1 VSTQPG
7 SSPRRRRPPRW
18 VGALLAALVLVLACI
33 GGGVAATTLF
43 PSTVE
48 TINYRAQLRLSVNP
62 EDVSRLHAPTI
73 FGDINLDFD
82 GPVMAPGVLAGVQ
95 VKPNIT
101 DLLAQPKVSI
111 KALQPGPL
119 ELSNAARDA
128 TVAMGIRFAAGSLAV
143 ALLATGAY
151 AVWRRRRPSVRFLAA
166 TGACWAL
173 ACGLTG
179 VSIWQTYQPDRLDA
193 FRTTG
198 ILGAVQRNAD
208 LLNGVET
215 RAQQTTPYL
224 KNLLALSAA
233 LQDKYTPQSLNE
245 PVAARILL
253 VSDIHGAQQY
263 PLMKTIVEE
272 EQIDAVV
279 DLGDLLN
286 FGSTTEGETVG
297 LFKGIQSL
305 GVPYLFVR
313 GNHDANS
320 ASDQALL
327 KRLAKV
333 PNVVLLQPD
342 RRSYTEMS
350 VGGVRIAGFNDP
362 RWFGDDNRNNASKQV
377 PAREAFQKA
386 FADRPQPDLLVSHEP
401 GAVKDLERAD
411 VLAHGHMHSD
421 SLDGNVIGV
430 GTFTGGGPFSHFLE
444 GTDGEELTGQPSA
457 FDIAAFGQD
466 CQLTSLTRYQFRNVI
481 EGRPAY
487 DDVTL
492 VNGSRIERPA
502 PAGRDGVPQGDAG
515 QGTGQDGTGQ
525 NGGTGQQA
533 APRTCSS
540 LSGTSRE
547 QVPAAPRD
555 QAQGAG

>member
-1 VSTQPG
+1 
-7 SSPRRRRPPRW
+7 
-18 VGALLAALVLVLACI
+18 VGAALAALGLVAACVA
-33 GGGVAATTLF
+33 GGVAATTLF

-62 EDVSRLHAPTI
+62 EDVSRLHTPTI

-111 KALQPGPL
+111 RALQPGPL
-119 ELSNAARDA
+119 ELSNAAKDA
-128 TVAMGIRFAAGSLAV
+128 SLALGTRFAAGSLAV
-143 ALLATGAY
+143 TLLAVGGY
-151 AVWRRRRPSVRFLAA
+151 AVWRRRRPPTRVLAA
-166 TGACWAL
+166 AGTCWVL

-179 VSIWQTYQPDRLDA
+179 LSIWQTYQPDRLDA

-208 LLNGVET
+208 LLDGVET

-233 LQDKYTPQSLNE
+233 LQEKYAPQSLNE
-245 PVAARILL
+245 PVATRLLL
-253 VSDIHGAQQY
+253 VSDLHGAQQY

-286 FGSTTEGETVG
+286 FGSVTEGETVG
-297 LFKGIQSL
+297 LFKGIESL
-305 GVPYLFVR
+305 GVPYVFVR
-313 GNHDANS
+313 GNHDAN
-320 ASDQALL
+320 AAGDDALL
-327 KRLAKV
+327 RRLARV

-342 RRSYTEMS
+342 RKSYTELTI
-350 VGGVRIAGFNDP
+350 GGVRIAGFNDP
-362 RWFGDDNRNNASKQV
+362 RWFGDDNRNNAAKQV
-377 PAREAFQKA
+377 PAREAFEAA
-386 FADRPQPDLLVSHEP
+386 FADRPQPDLVVSHEP
-401 GAVKDLERAD
+401 GAVKDVERAD
-411 VLAHGHMHSD
+411 LLVHGHMHKD

-457 FDIAAFGQD
+457 FDIAIFGQD

-492 VNGSRIERPA
+492 VNGSRIESPA
-502 PAGRDGVPQGDAG
+502 PATDADADPE
-515 QGTGQDGTGQ
+515 TGQEPE
-525 NGGTGQQA
+525 A
-533 APRTCSS
+533 ERTCSS
-540 LSGTSRE
+540 LSGTSQE
-547 QVPAAPRD
+547 QVPAAPGG
-555 QAQGAG
+555 QAQGAN

>member
-1 VSTQPG
+1 VG
-7 SSPRRRRPPRW
+7 S
-18 VGALLAALVLVLACI
+18 ALAALALVAACVA
-33 GGGVAATTLF
+33 GGVAATTLF

-48 TINYRAQLRLSVNP
+48 TINYKAKLRLSVNP
-62 EDVSRLHAPTI
+62 DDVSRLHAPTV

-119 ELSNAARDA
+119 ELTNAAKDA
-128 TVAMGIRFAAGSLAV
+128 SVAMGGRFAAGSLVV
-143 ALLATGAY
+143 ALLAVGGY
-151 AVWRRRRPSVRFLAA
+151 AVWRRRRPPARVLVIAG
-166 TGACWAL
+166 TCWVL
-173 ACGLTG
+173 ACGLTAG
-179 VSIWQTYQPDRLDA
+179 SIWQTYQRDRLDV
-193 FRTTG
+193 FTTTG

-245 PVAARILL
+245 PVAARLLL

-286 FGSTTEGETVG
+286 FGSVTEGETVG
-297 LFKGIQSL
+297 LFKGIESL
-305 GVPYLFVR
+305 GVPYVFVR

-320 ASDQALL
+320 VGDEALL
-327 KRLAKV
+327 ERLARV

-342 RRSYTEMS
+342 QKTYTELT

-362 RWFGDDNRNNASKQV
+362 RWFGDDNRNNAGKQV
-377 PAREAFQKA
+377 PVREAFEAA
-386 FADRPQPDLLVSHEP
+386 FADRPQPDLVVSHEP
-401 GAVKDLERAD
+401 GAVKDVERAD
-411 VLAHGHMHSD
+411 VLAHGHMHSN
-421 SLDGNVIGV
+421 SLDGNLIGV

-444 GTDGEELTGQPSA
+444 GAEGEEMTGQPSA

-502 PAGRDGVPQGDAG
+502 PADEEDSGQGGDQGAQGAEAG
-515 QGTGQDGTGQ
+515 QEPE
-525 NGGTGQQA
+525 A
-533 APRTCSS
+533 ERTCSS
-540 LSGTSRE
+540 LAGTSQE
-547 QVPAAPRD
+547 QVPAAPRG
-555 QAQGAG
+555 QAQGTN